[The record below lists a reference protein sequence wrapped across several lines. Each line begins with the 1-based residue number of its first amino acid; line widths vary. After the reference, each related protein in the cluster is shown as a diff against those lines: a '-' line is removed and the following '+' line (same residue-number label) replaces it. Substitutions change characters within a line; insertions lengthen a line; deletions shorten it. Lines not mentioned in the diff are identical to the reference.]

1 MGRMGSDIWGTMGRV
16 REKKKKNTSASSPA
30 CWRYRSISLK
40 RLEYPLTCVK
50 GVGSTSSDTFR
61 GGLCESGGMAA
72 AVLAPVLPLALV
84 GADMAGGGVRRGV
97 DEEVVASRR
106 PPVLPNATRDP
117 PSTESESTAT
127 AEKRKALIG
136 AFLSRFNFPAHVFLF
151 FVHE

>member
-1 MGRMGSDIWGTMGRV
+1 M
-16 REKKKKNTSASSPA
+16 
-30 CWRYRSISLK
+30 
-40 RLEYPLTCVK
+40 EYPLTCVK

-72 AVLAPVLPLALV
+72 AVLAPVLLLALV

-136 AFLSRFNFPAHVFLF
+136 AFLSRLNFPAHVFLF